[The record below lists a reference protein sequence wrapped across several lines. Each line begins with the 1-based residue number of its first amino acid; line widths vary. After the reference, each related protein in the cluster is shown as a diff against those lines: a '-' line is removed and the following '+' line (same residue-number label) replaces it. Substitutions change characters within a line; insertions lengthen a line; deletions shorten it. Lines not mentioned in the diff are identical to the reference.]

1 MYHRHHPYP
10 PDPIENQGR
19 WIGFTPA
26 RLPDISAGNVYMG
39 ELTSGRV
46 IAIIDD
52 NEDNRF
58 VFRTYFEDRHRVM
71 EFAEGREAIVSMK
84 TDVPDI
90 IFLDIS
96 LPGIDGLEVLRQIRQ
111 DHQLRHLP
119 VIAVTAH
126 AMIGDRERFLNA
138 GFDGYVSKPI
148 DFTQVTQI
156 IERPFQMSAKSAH

>member
-1 MYHRHHPYP
+1 MR
-10 PDPIENQGR
+10 E
-19 WIGFTPA
+19 
-26 RLPDISAGNVYMG
+26 M
-39 ELTSGRV
+39 TSGRV

-58 VFRTYFEDRHRVM
+58 VFRTYFEDRCRVL
-71 EFAEGREAIVSMK
+71 EFAEGLEAIVSMR

-126 AMIGDRERFLNA
+126 AMIGDRERFLKA

-148 DFTQVTQI
+148 DFTQVAQI

>member
-1 MYHRHHPYP
+1 
-10 PDPIENQGR
+10 
-19 WIGFTPA
+19 
-26 RLPDISAGNVYMG
+26 MG

-71 EFAEGREAIVSMK
+71 EFAEGREAIVSMR